1 VSGATGELSLQRRVA
16 APDRPSPGRV
26 SRVRRAW
33 RDPRIVWLPVALISL
48 VLAGLMVK
56 QVLIPRPFYTGT
68 NNVGVRSVVAGLE
81 PGQTLCVPDLHLPA
95 ETGRI
100 QMAVFAHRPSFAA
113 RLTVRTAGRS
123 YSSRMTGAPGP
134 TSLDYASAPIPETP
148 GSPSTVPATV
158 CISPL
163 DGPIALGGMLEL
175 QANQVPAR
183 LDGSPVSNRV
193 GVWFMPPAGTERSL
207 LSQASTIFRRA
218 ALFRAGGVGA
228 WTYPVLLFVLL
239 PFTWALSACLL
250 IGAVSARAR
259 LPRWFR
265 SRAGWVLAVV
275 AFANFGAW
283 ALITP
288 SFNSPDEPE
297 HFAYAQYLAETGH
310 APERTAGAKLPYSTD
325 EVEALDAINVKS
337 QAELTDARP
346 PWLAVEQQAWERLQA
361 STHPSDSDGGGYT
374 VAASSHQPAYY
385 AALAPAYL
393 VGSSGSTFTQLTV
406 MRLMSALMG
415 VVVVLCAFGVMR
427 ELLPA
432 RPPLAALAA
441 GLLVAYH
448 PMFGFISGAVNND
461 SGVNAGAALTL
472 YLLVRGLRRGLTVPL
487 ALALGAAVV
496 ATPAMK
502 ETGYEI
508 YPVVIIGVTGMI
520 WRRHRLRDLAAY
532 GALTSTFLLARF
544 GWKALQP
551 LFYPTV
557 GGHSGVNQGIVATEV
572 VSLAEKMPGR
582 FLVYLWE
589 LFLPQLSFMGRLFPS
604 GWPFREVYVVR
615 GWAAFGWYAWIFP
628 NWVYTVIVYAMGA
641 SALLAIA
648 AAIRNWQA
656 LRRRVFEALVIL
668 ILPVCVLVAVEA
680 AYFAP
685 DGGRTAYAEQGR
697 YIFPAIAALAVIAV
711 GATFGVSRRWRPPL
725 AVTMVIAMVA
735 LSYAS
740 QMLTL
745 ASAFT

>member
-1 VSGATGELSLQRRVA
+1 
-16 APDRPSPGRV
+16 
-26 SRVRRAW
+26 
-33 RDPRIVWLPVALISL
+33 VWLPVALVSFA
-48 VLAGLMVK
+48 LAGSMVR

-68 NNVGVRSVVAGLE
+68 NSVGVRSVVVGVE

-113 RLTVRTAGRS
+113 RLTVKTAGRS
-123 YSSRMTGAPGP
+123 YSSRMTGLPP
-134 TSLDYASAPIPETP
+134 PSSLDYANAPIPETP
-148 GSPSTVPATV
+148 SAPSSVPATV

-163 DGPIALGGMLEL
+163 DGPIALGGMLAL
-175 QANQVPAR
+175 QANQVPA
-183 LDGSPVSNRV
+183 LLNGSPVANRV

-207 LSQASTIFRRA
+207 LSQAGTIFRRA

-228 WTYPVLLFVLL
+228 WTYPVLLFLLL

-250 IGAVSARAR
+250 IGAVSDRAR

-288 SFNSPDEPE
+288 AFNTPDEAA
-297 HFAYAQYLAETGH
+297 HFAYAQYFAETGH
-310 APERTAGAKLPYSTD
+310 GAERAPGARPNFSTN
-325 EVEALDAINVKS
+325 EVEALNAINVDS

-346 PWLAVEQQAWERLQA
+346 PWLGLEQRAWERFRPSAA
-361 STHPSDSDGGGYT
+361 SGGNGGGYT
-374 VAASSHQPAYY
+374 VAASSHTPAYY
-385 AALAPAYL
+385 ATLAPAYL
-393 VGSSGSTFTQLTV
+393 VSRSGSTFTQLTV
-406 MRLMSALMG
+406 MRLVSALMG
-415 VVVVLCAFGVMR
+415 MVVVLCAFGVMR
-427 ELLPA
+427 ELLPG
-432 RPPLAALAA
+432 RPLAAVAA

-461 SGVNAGAALTL
+461 NGVNAGAALTL

-508 YPVVIIGVTGMI
+508 YPIAIVGLIGMI
-520 WRRHRLRDLAAY
+520 WRRHRLRDLAPY
-532 GALTSTFLLARF
+532 GTLIGTFLLARF

-557 GGHSGVNQGIVATEV
+557 SGHSGVNQGIVATEV

-589 LFLPQLSFMGRLFPS
+589 LFLPQLSFMGRLFPP

-641 SALLAIA
+641 AALLAIA
-648 AAIRNWQA
+648 AAIRHWQA
-656 LRRRVFEALVIL
+656 LRRRLFEVLVIL
-668 ILPVCVLVAVEA
+668 MLPVCVLVAVEA
-680 AYFAP
+680 AFFAP
-685 DGGRTAYAEQGR
+685 NGGGRTAYAEQGR

-711 GATFGVSRRWRPPL
+711 GATFGVSRRWRAPL

>member
-1 VSGATGELSLQRRVA
+1 MSGATGELSL
-16 APDRPSPGRV
+16 APRATASDRQLQAHPGRV
-26 SRVRRAW
+26 QSVW
-33 RDPRIVWLPVALISL
+33 RDPRTVWLPVALISL
-48 VLAGLMVK
+48 LLAGLMVW
-56 QVLIPRPFYTGT
+56 QVLLPRPFYTGT
-68 NNVGVRSVVAGLE
+68 NSVGVRSVVVGVE
-81 PGQTLCVPDLHLPA
+81 PGQKLCVPDLHLPA
-95 ETGRI
+95 DTGRI

-113 RLTVRTAGRS
+113 RLTVMAAGRS
-123 YSSRMTGAPGP
+123 YSSHMIGMPGP
-134 TSLDYASAPIPETP
+134 SSLDYANAPIPQT
-148 GSPSTVPATV
+148 PSTPSSVPATV

-183 LDGSPVSNRV
+183 LDGTPVPNRV

-207 LSQASTIFRRA
+207 LAQAGAIFRRA

-228 WTYPVLLFVLL
+228 WTYPVLLFLLL

-250 IGAVSARAR
+250 ICGVSDRAR
-259 LPRWFR
+259 LPRWLR

-310 APERTAGAKLPYSTD
+310 AAERTASAKSPYSTD
-325 EVEALDAINVKS
+325 EAEALDAINVKS
-337 QAELTDARP
+337 QAELSDARP
-346 PWLAVEQQAWERLQA
+346 PWLAVEQRAWERLRA
-361 STHPSDSDGGGYT
+361 STPSSGSDGGGYT

-385 AALAPAYL
+385 ATLAPAYL
-393 VGSSGSTFTQLTV
+393 VSSSGSTFTQLTL

-415 VVVVLCAFGVMR
+415 VVVVLCAFGVVR
-427 ELLPA
+427 ELLPG
-432 RPPLAALAA
+432 RPLAAVAA

-461 SGVNAGAALTL
+461 SGVNMGAALTL

-487 ALALGAAVV
+487 ALALAAAVV

-508 YPVVIIGVTGMI
+508 YPVVIVGLIGMA
-520 WRRHRLRDLAAY
+520 WRKHRLRDLPPF
-532 GALTSTFLLARF
+532 GALISAFLVAHF

-557 GGHSGVNQGIVATEV
+557 GGHSGLHQGIIATEV
-572 VSLAEKMPGR
+572 VSSAEQMPGR

-589 LFLPQLSFMGRLFPS
+589 LFLPRLSFMGRLFPP
-604 GWPFREVYVVR
+604 GWPFKEVYVVR
-615 GWAAFGWYAWIFP
+615 GWAAFGWYAWVFP
-628 NWVYTVIVYAMGA
+628 TWVYAVIVCAMGVA
-641 SALLAIA
+641 ALLAIA
-648 AAIRNWQA
+648 AAIRHWQA
-656 LRRRVFEALVIL
+656 LRRRVFEVLVTL
-668 ILPVCVLVAVEA
+668 MLPVCVLVAVEA

-685 DGGRTAYAEQGR
+685 DGGRAAYAEQGR
-697 YIFPAIAALAVIAV
+697 YIFPAIAALAAIAV
-711 GATFGVSRRWRPPL
+711 SATFGVSRRWRAPL

>member
-1 VSGATGELSLQRRVA
+1 M
-16 APDRPSPGRV
+16 
-26 SRVRRAW
+26 W

-48 VLAGLMVK
+48 VLAGLMVW
-56 QVLIPRPFYTGT
+56 QVLFPRPFYTGT
-68 NNVGVRSVVAGLE
+68 NSVGVRSVVAGLE
-81 PGQTLCVPDLHLPA
+81 RGQTLCVPDLHLPA

-123 YSSRMTGAPGP
+123 YSSRMTGMPGP
-134 TSLDYASAPIPETP
+134 TSLAYASAPIPETP
-148 GSPSTVPATV
+148 SAPSTVPATV

-183 LDGSPVSNRV
+183 LDGSPLSNRV

-207 LSQASTIFRRA
+207 LSQAGTIFRRA
-218 ALFRAGGVGA
+218 ALFRAGGVGS

-250 IGAVSARAR
+250 IGAISDRTR

-297 HFAYAQYLAETGH
+297 HFAYAQYVAETGR
-310 APERTAGAKLPYSTD
+310 APERSAGAKPPYSTD

-346 PWLAVEQQAWERLQA
+346 PWLAVEQQAWGRLVA
-361 STHPSDSDGGGYT
+361 GTHPSGSDGGGYT

-385 AALAPAYL
+385 ATLAPAYL
-393 VGSSGSTFTQLTV
+393 ASSSGSTFTQLTA
-406 MRLMSALMG
+406 MRLFSALMG
-415 VVVVLCAFGVMR
+415 VVVALCAFGVMA
-427 ELLPA
+427 ELLPG
-432 RPPLAALAA
+432 RPLAALAA

-472 YLLVRGLRRGLTVPL
+472 YLLMRGLRRGLTFPL

-508 YPVVIIGVTGMI
+508 YPVVVVGVIGMI
-520 WRRHRLRDLAAY
+520 WRRHRLRDLGAY
-532 GALTSTFLLARF
+532 GVLTSTFLLARF

-551 LFYPTV
+551 VFYPTV
-557 GGHSGVNQGIVATEV
+557 GGRSGVNQGIVATEV
-572 VSLAEKMPGR
+572 LSLAEKMPGR

-589 LFLPQLSFMGRLFPS
+589 LFLPRLSFMGRLFPP
-604 GWPFREVYVVR
+604 GWPFREVYVLR
-615 GWAAFGWYAWIFP
+615 GWGAFGWYAWVFP
-628 NWVYTVIVYAMGA
+628 NWVYTLIIYAMGA
-641 SALLAIA
+641 TALLATVA
-648 AAIRNWQA
+648 AVRHGQA
-656 LRRRVFEALVIL
+656 LRLRVFEVLVIL
-668 ILPVCVLVAVEA
+668 MLPVCVLVAVEA

-685 DGGRTAYAEQGR
+685 NGGGRTAYAEQGR
-697 YIFPAIAALAVIAV
+697 YIFPAIAALAAIAV
-711 GATFGVSRRWRPPL
+711 GATFGAGRRWRAPL
-725 AVTMVIAMVA
+725 AVSMVIAMVA